1 MWCEHLRFIYRTTD
15 GTVNTLKDARKESAM
30 TEDKDMVTIIVN
42 GREKGI
48 STSTLSPDGEL
59 SFDQV
64 VKLAYESPP
73 SGPDIVFTMS
83 YRNGAGRP
91 PEGRLV
97 AGQSVKIQDGT
108 VFNVSF
114 TDRS

>member
-1 MWCEHLRFIYRTTD
+1 
-15 GTVNTLKDARKESAM
+15 M
-30 TEDKDMVTIIVN
+30 TEDKDTIAIIVN
-42 GREKGI
+42 GRERTV
-48 STSTLSPDGEL
+48 TSSELSPDGEL
-59 SFDQV
+59 SFETV
-64 VKLAYESPP
+64 VRLAFDPPP

-91 PEGRLV
+91 PDGRLV
-97 AGQSVKIQDGT
+97 AGQSVKVQDGT